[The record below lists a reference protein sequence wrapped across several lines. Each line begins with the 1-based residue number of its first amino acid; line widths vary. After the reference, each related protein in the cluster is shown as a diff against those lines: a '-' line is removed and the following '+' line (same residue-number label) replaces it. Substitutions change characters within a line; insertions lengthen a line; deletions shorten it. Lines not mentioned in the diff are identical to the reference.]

1 MAAHYSLYIGRI
13 LNGLGEVANPLF
25 FRMSIHPHDTYFD
38 RGMVHGDDGWRIPI
52 LGKRRP
58 KPFGAHVTKCAA
70 VTPLFHRIEH

>member
-1 MAAHYSLYIGRI
+1 
-13 LNGLGEVANPLF
+13 
-25 FRMSIHPHDTYFD
+25 
-38 RGMVHGDDGWRIPI
+38 MVHGDDGWRIAI